1 VRRGDATSQPASLCI
16 VKRPYSFLPLFAI
29 VLACARAD
37 EPAATAK
44 IDGPTVELNP
54 FVVTGELDRAREAT
68 VPSLGAS
75 LYQIDRVQILALPQ
89 GSNNA
94 FSQVLLQ
101 VPGMVQDS
109 FGQLH
114 LRGEHA
120 NLQYR
125 IDEVLL
131 PESVGGFGQELDPRF
146 IDTVSVLTGS
156 LPAQYGFRT
165 AGIVDIH
172 TKSGANA
179 RGGDVSLYAGSHD
192 TFHPSFETGG
202 SSGSL
207 DCFVTGSFLSS
218 DLGIENPTASREALH
233 DRTQQAKGFGYFS
246 YLLDPTSR
254 FTLLVS
260 GSTADFQIPN
270 NPGQTPAFSLQGVPA
285 FDSATLQ
292 EKQREDSGYAVVS
305 YQKTTSIASAQA
317 AMFTRTSSVRFTPDT
332 VGDLIFNGI
341 ASRVQRDI
349 ATSGLQS
356 DFKWSAAETH
366 TLRGGFLASVER
378 GTTNTVDFVFPA
390 DASGQQTA
398 ATPLALADRLGKRAY
413 LYGAYAQDEWQPAEH
428 WTVNFG
434 ARADAVDA
442 FVKEGQ
448 LSPRL
453 NVVFT
458 PTDRTTWH
466 LGYARYFTPPPL
478 ELLRSESAA
487 RFAGTTNAPEVA
499 TGSPVRSE
507 RAHYFDLGVTQKLTS
522 AWSLGLDSYD
532 KKSRDLLDEGQFGQ
546 ALIYSPYNYQT
557 GRVYGVELSANYA
570 AGGFSAY
577 GNLALSRATGRHIVS
592 SEFLFGQ
599 NELDYI
605 ATHDVALD
613 HDQRVTASGGLT
625 YKQTNAVWYA
635 DALYGTGLRRGF
647 ANTGK
652 LPAYG
657 TVNLG
662 VDWRLRHTD
671 RVALHLRLDVVN
683 IFDEIYELRDGS
695 GIGVGAPQFGERR
708 GFFGGLAWKF

>member
-1 VRRGDATSQPASLCI
+1 MKHPF
-16 VKRPYSFLPLFAI
+16 SFLPLFTVA
-29 VLACARAD
+29 LACARAD
-37 EPAATAK
+37 EPAAVAK
-44 IDGPTVELNP
+44 VDGPTIELNP

-75 LYQIDRVQILALPQ
+75 LYQIDRTQILALPQ

-179 RGGDVSLYAGSHD
+179 RGGDVSLYGGSHD
-192 TFHPSFETGG
+192 TINPAFEAGG
-202 SSGSL
+202 TSGPF
-207 DCFVTGSFLSS
+207 DCFVTGSFLSNN
-218 DLGIENPTASREALH
+218 LGIENPTASREALH

-254 FTLLVS
+254 FTLLLS
-260 GSTADFQIPN
+260 GSTSDFQIPDK
-270 NPGQTPAFSLQGVPA
+270 PGQTPASSLQGVPA

-305 YQKTTSIASAQA
+305 YQKTTSAVSAQA
-317 AMFTRTSSVRFTPDT
+317 AVFTRASSVKFTPDT

-349 ATSGLQS
+349 VTSGLQS
-356 DFKWSAAETH
+356 EFRWSAAEAH
-366 TLRGGFLASVER
+366 TLRGGFLVSVEH
-378 GTTNTVDFVFPA
+378 GTTSTVDLVFPA
-390 DASGQQTA
+390 DSAGQQTA
-398 ATPLALADRLGKRAY
+398 TTPVALADRLRKRAY

-428 WTVNFG
+428 WTVNYG
-434 ARADAVDA
+434 VRADAVDA
-442 FVKEGQ
+442 YVKEGQ

-478 ELLRSESAA
+478 ELLRSESVV

-499 TGSPVRSE
+499 AGSPVRSE
-507 RAHYFDLGVTQKLTS
+507 RAHYFDLGVTRKLTS
-522 AWSLGLDSYD
+522 AWSLGLDGYY
-532 KKSRDLLDEGQFGQ
+532 KKSADLLDEGQFGQ
-546 ALIYSPYNYQT
+546 ALIYSPFNYQT
-557 GRVYGVELSANYA
+557 GRVYGVELTANYS

-577 GNLALSRATGRHIVS
+577 GNLALNRATGRRIVS

-599 NELDYI
+599 DELDYI

-635 DALYGTGLRRGF
+635 DALYGSGLRRGF

-657 TVNLG
+657 TVNVG
-662 VDWRLRHTD
+662 VDWRLRRTD
-671 RVALHLRLDVVN
+671 RVALHLRFDVVN
-683 IFDEIYELRDGS
+683 VFDEIYELRDGS
-695 GIGVGAPQFGERR
+695 GIGVGAPQFGARR

>member
-1 VRRGDATSQPASLCI
+1 
-16 VKRPYSFLPLFAI
+16 VKHPFSFLPFLAI
-29 VLACARAD
+29 ALIGARAD
-37 EPAATAK
+37 DPATTTK
-44 IDGPTVELNP
+44 VDGPTVELNA

-75 LYQIDRVQILALPQ
+75 LYQIDRVQILALPE
-89 GSNNA
+89 GANNA

-179 RGGDVSLYAGSHD
+179 RGGDVSLYGGSHD
-192 TFHPSFETGG
+192 TIHASFESGG
-202 SSGSL
+202 ASGPF
-207 DCFVTGSFLSS
+207 DYFVTGSILSNN
-218 DLGIENPTASREALH
+218 LGIENPTASRAALH

-254 FTLLVS
+254 FTLLLS
-260 GSTADFQIPN
+260 GSTADFQIPD
-270 NPGQTPAFSLQGVPA
+270 NPGQTPAFSLQDVPA
-285 FDSATLQ
+285 FDSASLQ

-305 YQKTTSIASAQA
+305 YQKTTSAVSAQA
-317 AMFTRTSSVRFTPDT
+317 AVFTRTSSVKFTPDAA
-332 VGDLIFNGI
+332 GDLIFNGI

-349 ATSGLQS
+349 VTSGLQS
-356 DFKWSAAETH
+356 EFRWSAAETH

-378 GTTNTVDFVFPA
+378 GTTDTVDLVFPA
-390 DASGQQTA
+390 DATGRQTA
-398 ATPLALADRLGKRAY
+398 TGPFALADQLHKRAY

-428 WTVNFG
+428 WTVNYG
-434 ARADAVDA
+434 LRADAVDA
-442 FVKEGQ
+442 FVREGQ

-478 ELLRSESAA
+478 ELLRSDSVA
-487 RFAGTTNAPEVA
+487 RFAGTTNAPEV
-499 TGSPVRSE
+499 TIGSPVRSE

-522 AWSLGLDSYD
+522 AWSLGLDSYY
-532 KKSRDLLDEGQFGQ
+532 KQSRDLLDEGQFGQ
-546 ALIYSPYNYQT
+546 ALIYSPFNYQT
-557 GRVYGVELSANYA
+557 GQVYGLELSANYA

-577 GNLALSRATGRHIVS
+577 GNVALNRATGRHIVS
-592 SEFLFGQ
+592 SEFLFGRD
-599 NELDYI
+599 ELDYI

-613 HDQRVTASGGLT
+613 HDQRITASSGLT

-652 LPAYG
+652 LPAYA

-662 VDWRLRHTD
+662 VDWRIWRTD
-671 RVALHLRLDVVN
+671 RGALHLRIDVVN
-683 IFDEIYELRDGS
+683 VFDEIYELRDGS
-695 GIGVGAPQFGERR
+695 GIGVGAPQFGARR